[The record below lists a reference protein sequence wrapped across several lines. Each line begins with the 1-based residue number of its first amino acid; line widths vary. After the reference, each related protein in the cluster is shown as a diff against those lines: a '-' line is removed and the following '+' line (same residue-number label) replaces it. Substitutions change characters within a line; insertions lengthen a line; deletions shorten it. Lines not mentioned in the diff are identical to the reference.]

1 LQVDGGSSKAR
12 PWPITMGQEGNRKPS
27 DYFLGM
33 TENGLNL
40 PEKAEHK
47 RENPSM
53 STEVSETTDHFQY

>member
-1 LQVDGGSSKAR
+1 
-12 PWPITMGQEGNRKPS
+12 MGQEGNRKPS